1 MQMNMN
7 MVYFYKCP
15 LPMFRMSSYLI
26 ASVLSRERLMQ
37 MNMNMVY
44 SYKSPLPMFRMSS
57 YVRSR
62 PGVLPY
68 QGLKVGYCTDI
79 KENMYKCS
87 PPLQINPLSASPS
100 DQAAQPLSQ
109 CSHKKL
115 HSASSFPLLMM
126 EPEVDKDNNHLI
138 RFADFP
144 DNRVWTTK
152 GMVPKEVNDAI
163 CIGSSHGWLAYI
175 SRRDCSIFLWNP
187 FITITSPDPPRLIR
201 LPPIDTLPHVTVVP
215 LGESGISRKSDDWHC
230 TSTTSNILRSAYE
243 DEFSA
248 DFNFKVEYQDTVLG
262 LKGRGDYIISPNELS
277 IYFIRKI
284 VLSSAPTSDDCV
296 VVALPHRQ
304 HNPSIAFCKPGD
316 KSWTFVE
323 PVKEFSRI
331 EDVIH
336 FQDHLFYTVSS
347 GGTPIVAYDL
357 ADLSSPKSY
366 FLEASFNFQPL
377 SSTCQSITSWS
388 VAKHYLVESLG
399 NLLWVRRFVSSHM
412 DDMANMLY
420 DEEVEFPRRTTGF
433 DVYRLDFARNTWE
446 FTN

>member
-1 MQMNMN
+1 
-7 MVYFYKCP
+7 
-15 LPMFRMSSYLI
+15 MSFAHVQDVILSYCQR
-26 ASVLSRERLMQ
+26 SVPRETNADEYEYGIFLQ
-37 MNMNMVY
+37 
-44 SYKSPLPMFRMSS
+44 KSFAHVQDVIPCS
-57 YVRSR
+57 
-62 PGVLPY
+62 GVLPY

-115 HSASSFPLLMM
+115 HSACSFPLLMM

-215 LGESGISRKSDDWHC
+215 LGESGILRKSDDWHC

-243 DEFSA
+243 DKFSA
-248 DFNFKVEYQDTVLG
+248 D
-262 LKGRGDYIISPNELS
+262 
-277 IYFIRKI
+277 
-284 VLSSAPTSDDCV
+284 C
-296 VVALPHRQ
+296 
-304 HNPSIAFCKPGD
+304 
-316 KSWTFVE
+316 
-323 PVKEFSRI
+323 
-331 EDVIH
+331 
-336 FQDHLFYTVSS
+336 
-347 GGTPIVAYDL
+347 
-357 ADLSSPKSY
+357 
-366 FLEASFNFQPL
+366 
-377 SSTCQSITSWS
+377 
-388 VAKHYLVESLG
+388 
-399 NLLWVRRFVSSHM
+399 
-412 DDMANMLY
+412 
-420 DEEVEFPRRTTGF
+420 
-433 DVYRLDFARNTWE
+433 
-446 FTN
+446 